1 LHSAPE
7 GRTIPGRERGVMER
21 KRYYHSVA
29 IVLSL
34 WLVFVLHSCTR
45 GRPVKEGMHLG
56 EASAAP
62 TVQVGLGRAL
72 RDLTARIAVR
82 GPYEVRAR
90 NQVLA
95 KGDDL
100 DWSEVRVADGLQV
113 GGALFKEN
121 PVTVVPGQDGT
132 LEIEYTRDHRG
143 NPVKAAA
150 VRYHGSLIIH
160 ALPDRK
166 LVLVNEVDVEQYLKG
181 VVGKEM
187 NLSEGEEAL
196 KTQVIAARTY
206 GVHEQRLERL
216 RRIKGERFDLYDDE
230 RSQVYGG
237 MERETAA
244 ASRLVDE
251 TRGLF
256 LVYEGRLVRAFYS
269 SCCGGYTEPA
279 WEVLQDETEKM
290 PPLQG
295 RKCEYCMR
303 RSIYRWKEPVLVP
316 KKEIAEKCF
325 PKDLQA
331 ARVKSVEISKTLPGG
346 HALEVA
352 VALENSS
359 RIVRLQANA
368 DFRRN
373 LQPSR
378 FRSTLWD
385 KIEDRGDSVAIFG
398 RGYGHGAGMC
408 QIGAYEMAK
417 DGKPATEILEYYF
430 PGARVQKL
438 Y

>member
-1 LHSAPE
+1 M
-7 GRTIPGRERGVMER
+7 GRR
-21 KRYYHSVA
+21 RYFHA
-29 IVLSL
+29 IAVVLSL
-34 WLVFVLHSCTR
+34 WLLFVLHSCTR
-45 GRPVKEGMHLG
+45 GQPVKEDAHVG
-56 EASAAP
+56 EIAAAP
-62 TVQVGLGRAL
+62 TVQVGLGRSL

-82 GPYEVRAR
+82 GPYQVRGR
-90 NQVLA
+90 GEVLA
-95 KGDDL
+95 KGDEL
-100 DWSEVRVADGLQV
+100 DGSEVRVAEGIRI
-113 GGALFKEN
+113 GGAVYPEN
-121 PVTVVPGQDGT
+121 SVTIVPERDGT
-132 LEIEYTRDHRG
+132 LEVEYTRDPRG
-143 NPVKAAA
+143 NPVKATV
-150 VRYHGSLIIH
+150 VRYHGTLHIH
-160 ALPDRK
+160 SLPDRK
-166 LVLVNEVDVEQYLKG
+166 LALVNEVDLEHYLKG

-196 KTQVIAARTY
+196 KAQVVAARTY
-206 GVHEQRLERL
+206 AVHEQRLERL
-216 RRIKGERFDLYDDE
+216 RKVKGERFDLYDDE

-237 MERETAA
+237 MERETST

-251 TRGLF
+251 TRGMF

-269 SCCGGYTEPA
+269 SCCGGYTEAA

-295 RKCEYCMR
+295 RKCDYCQR
-303 RSIYRWKEPVLVP
+303 RAIYRWKEPVLVP
-316 KKEIAEKCF
+316 KKEIAEKCL
-325 PKDLQA
+325 PKELQG

-368 DFRRN
+368 EFRRN

-385 KIEDRGDSVAIFG
+385 KIEDRGDAIAIFG
-398 RGYGHGAGMC
+398 RGYGHGAGLC

-417 DGKPATEILEYYF
+417 DGKNAPEILEYYF
-430 PGARVQKL
+430 PSAKVQKL